1 MLEKHL
7 DFPEN
12 LNTKVGAYEQ
22 THEEHENDLEL
33 ITIGGQSG
41 QDFQKKIRGEGALL
55 MLMQLATTYE
65 LQVPP
70 ATEII
75 DRLSTKDCNKNG
87 VKWHSFGDEPQLDK
101 NNDKYEI
108 FMTN

>member
-1 MLEKHL
+1 MPYRHLPEILIIQKIPSIKCCCKASPYDDNVSNAIFLRYIMLEKHL

-41 QDFQKKIRGEGALL
+41 
-55 MLMQLATTYE
+55 
-65 LQVPP
+65 
-70 ATEII
+70 
-75 DRLSTKDCNKNG
+75 
-87 VKWHSFGDEPQLDK
+87 
-101 NNDKYEI
+101 
-108 FMTN
+108 